1 MFNIEGRHVS
11 KRVRLIEMSVIPST
25 GVRSAAADRSTWL
38 AWGASSLVTGR
49 TGRDSSGDRE
59 QKLSTVKSSTMK
71 GPIRKGLPVSF
82 AGDGAKPRTTL
93 AEG

>member
-1 MFNIEGRHVS
+1 
-11 KRVRLIEMSVIPST
+11 MSVIPST

-59 QKLSTVKSSTMK
+59 PIENLSTVKSSTMK